1 MFLRKLRLYE
11 YAQIRLS
18 SFTGV
23 TLTAGLSHKLHRET
37 PRALAGMLS
46 DRTEFYGFDLS
57 EL

>member
-23 TLTAGLSHKLHRET
+23 TLTAGLTHKPHPET
-37 PRALAGMLS
+37 PRALPKMLS
-46 DRTEFYGFDLS
+46 DQTEFYGFDLS